1 MTATAPAET
10 TRRAPSGSGGR
21 FRLALVAGADLRLFG
36 WLLTLSGIVDLFW
49 ILLYPDYALKVFG
62 RTFTGWP
69 GWAVKLQHPVIHWVI
84 GYGFAR
90 ARRWALWTY
99 LAYLAVA
106 ILSEIVTQV
115 VGGWHQ
121 VRITMMSVSL
131 LVAGYLWMRR
141 GALRSGW

>member
-1 MTATAPAET
+1 MTAISPAET
-10 TRRAPSGSGGR
+10 ARQAPSGSGGR
-21 FRLALVAGADLRLFG
+21 FRRALAAGADLR
-36 WLLTLSGIVDLFW
+36 
-49 ILLYPDYALKVFG
+49 
-62 RTFTGWP
+62 
-69 GWAVKLQHPVIHWVI
+69 
-84 GYGFAR
+84 
-90 ARRWALWTY
+90 TY

>member
-1 MTATAPAET
+1 MTVTAPAET
-10 TRRAPSGSGGR
+10 TRRAPSGGGT
-21 FRLALVAGADLRLFG
+21 FRRALAAGADLRLFG
-36 WLLTLSGIVDLFW
+36 WLLAISGIVDLCW

-62 RTFTGWP
+62 RTFTGWL
-69 GWAVKLQHPVIHWVI
+69 GWAVKLQHPIIHWAI

-90 ARRWALWTY
+90 THRWALWTY
-99 LAYLAVA
+99 LVYLAVA
-106 ILSEIVTQV
+106 VLSEIITQV

-121 VRITMMSVSL
+121 VRLTMMSVSL